1 MQYTACSNPSH
12 GGDSDALRTVQA
24 RLPPHP
30 LAPREFFF
38 STAQASALEF
48 SPHALLAPAF
58 PPTLQQEEAT
68 RWLPVFATNYSRDA

>member
-24 RLPPHP
+24 R